1 MVQNNPSMNEAARAF
16 AQALPPEKHQDSQEA
31 LRFARWYGEDKPA
44 IDLRPVD
51 IELYVETFGANSP
64 LASARA
70 ESLKT
75 FLAYAH
81 KQNITSS
88 RLVSHVRVRRPA
100 GAKRIGAAAGSANR
114 DPQEIR
120 LTSEGKAV
128 LETELDQLI
137 SERPRIAEEL
147 RHARSDGDVRENA
160 PLDAAREAQG
170 KLEARIREL
179 EAMLRLAVI
188 VENDEER
195 IAADVAHIGSNVVIS
210 NLATG
215 AKLEYQIVNAAEA
228 RGGTGRLS
236 FESPVGQ
243 AVVGHKKGDV
253 VEVVAPSGIIRFR
266 IESVSSR

>member
-1 MVQNNPSMNEAARAF
+1 MVSSNPSINEAARAF

-51 IELYVETFGANSP
+51 IELYVETFGVNSP

-100 GAKRIGAAAGSANR
+100 GAKRAAAVAAARN
-114 DPQEIR
+114 DQEIR
-120 LTSEGKAV
+120 LTSEGKAA
-128 LETELDQLI
+128 LQTELDQLI
-137 SERPRIAEEL
+137 AERPRIAEEL

-179 EAMLRLAVI
+179 EGMLRLAVV
-188 VENDEER
+188 VENDES
-195 IAADVAHIGSNVVIS
+195 ASLADIAHIGSNVVIS

-243 AVVGHKKGDV
+243 AIVGHRVGDV
-253 VEVVAPSGIIRFR
+253 VEVTAPSGIIRFK
-266 IESVSSR
+266 IEKVTT